1 MKRILLGIAVV
12 VSLAVIIVLVLALGQ
27 PDDFQVQRQIAIA
40 APASAIYPNLDDF
53 HRWQTWS
60 PWEQIEPSM
69 KKTYSGPASGTGAK
83 YRWDG
88 AEVGS
93 GNMTVTE
100 SKPNEHLQIRLEFE
114 KPFAAVNTTVFD
126 LKPHDSATQVSWVMT
141 GRNNFVS
148 KIMCVFADMDTMIGK
163 DFEAG
168 LNALKQVSESAQ

>member
-12 VSLAVIIVLVLALGQ
+12 ISVAVIIVLVLALGQ

-40 APASAIYPNLDDF
+40 APAAAIYPNLDDF
-53 HRWQTWS
+53 HRWEAWS
-60 PWEQIEPSM
+60 PWEKIEPGM
-69 KKTYSGPASGTGAK
+69 KKTYSGPASGTGSSYAWEGK
-83 YRWDG
+83 
-88 AEVGS
+88 EVGS

-100 SKPNEHLQIRLEFE
+100 SKPSEHLQIRLEFT
-114 KPFAAVNTTVFD
+114 KPFAAVNNTAFD
-126 LKPHDSATQVSWVMT
+126 LKPLASDTQVSWVMT

-148 KIMCVFADMDTMIGK
+148 KIMCVFTDMDTMIGK